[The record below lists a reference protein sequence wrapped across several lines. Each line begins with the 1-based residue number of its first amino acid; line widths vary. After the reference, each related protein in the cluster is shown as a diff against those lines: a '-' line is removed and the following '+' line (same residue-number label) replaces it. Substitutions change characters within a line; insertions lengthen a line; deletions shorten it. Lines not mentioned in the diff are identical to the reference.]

1 MRGNANQYIAPED
14 FGQFFLY
21 GEPEL
26 LYSQTITDFK
36 ELVTI
41 EQFKDLVQSFN
52 QNVKSYKL
60 IKTTSIGSL
69 IQYVWLDNRKEKA
82 ICVVFDSTNAIHR
95 LLLKPYITFPK
106 SDKRFSKNKYTMPIH
121 AEWFV
126 FWGGTNEFL
135 NYHYAYESQ
144 RYAYDL
150 VVMQGHQT
158 YKENT
163 IRNENYYAFNQEVVA
178 PADGKV
184 IKVVNHI
191 ADNVPGEVEESQP
204 VGNYIILEHANN
216 EYSLLAHFK
225 QYSIVKKEGDIVS
238 QGQIVGYCGN
248 SGNSSEPHIHFQVMN
263 SPDYMNCQS
272 IRIRFNN
279 GEEPIQGD
287 SVTQSVQK
295 EKGKMD
301 VIDIVE
307 NSFSL
312 ADICLFIPRIIG
324 SFFK

>member
-1 MRGNANQYIAPED
+1 MRGNVNEYIAPED
-14 FGQFFLY
+14 FGQSFLY
-21 GEPEL
+21 GKPEL
-26 LYSQTITDFK
+26 LYSQSIKDFK

-41 EQFKDLVQSFN
+41 EQFKELVQSFN
-52 QNVKSYKL
+52 QNVKSYQL
-60 IKTTSIGSL
+60 IKTTAIGSL
-69 IQYVWLDNRKEKA
+69 TQYVWLDNRKEKG

-106 SDKRFSKNKYTMPIH
+106 SDKRFSKNKYTMPINTG
-121 AEWFV
+121 WFV

-135 NYHYAYESQ
+135 NYHYAHESQ

-150 VVMQGHQT
+150 VVMRGDHT
-158 YKENT
+158 YKDNT
-163 IRNENYYAFNQEVVA
+163 MRNENYYAFNQEVVA

-191 ADNVPGEVEESQP
+191 ADNVPGEVDDTQP
-204 VGNYIILEHANN
+204 AGNYIILEHPNK

-225 QYSIVKKEGDIVS
+225 QYSIMKKEGDVLT

-248 SGNSSEPHIHFQVMN
+248 SGNSSEPHIHFQVMD

-279 GEEPIQGD
+279 GKKPIQGD
-287 SVTQSVQK
+287 TVTQCVQK
-295 EKGKMD
+295 EKDKMD
-301 VIDIVE
+301 PIDIIE

-312 ADICLFIPRIIG
+312 VDIFLFIPRVIG